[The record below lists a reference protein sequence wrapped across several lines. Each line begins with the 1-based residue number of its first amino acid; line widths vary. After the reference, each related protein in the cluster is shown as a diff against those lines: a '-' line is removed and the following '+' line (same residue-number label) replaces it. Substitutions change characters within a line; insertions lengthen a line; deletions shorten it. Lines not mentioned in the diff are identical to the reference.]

1 MSLQILQYLAS
12 NDTQEFKSFV
22 ILQYSQEIGD
32 NLGIEFETINPPV
45 IYLIPEGI
53 HKLLVSMFRYYF
65 SLLNMYFFTLILMP
79 PNFYEEHTQ
88 SYVFF
93 YMLT

>member
-1 MSLQILQYLAS
+1 MAN

-22 ILQYSQEIGD
+22 IFQYSQEIGD
-32 NLGIEFETINPPV
+32 NLGVEFEAINSPA
-45 IYLIPEGI
+45 IYLIPESI
-53 HKLLVSMFRYYF
+53 HKLLVSMFWYYF
-65 SLLNMYFFTLILMP
+65 SLLKYVFFTLMP

-93 YMLT
+93 HMLT